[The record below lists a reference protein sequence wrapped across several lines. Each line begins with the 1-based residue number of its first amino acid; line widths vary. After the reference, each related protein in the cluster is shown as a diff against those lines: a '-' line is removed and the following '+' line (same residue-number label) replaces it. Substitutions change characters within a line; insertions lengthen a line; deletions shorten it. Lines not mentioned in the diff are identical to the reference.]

1 MPSFFIYIF
10 ALTKKYIY
18 MVGQQLI
25 TREYNNYSDELRSK
39 LRVLQPGE
47 VVKVKLHDSYWA
59 TVTETRFATMD
70 SNSPMPGMANIV
82 TKKIGVHYLGTGP
95 WTVMDGNKMIQVGFL
110 ESFDIN
116 GQPTWRHRAFVDGE
130 HYFYGDSMFDVQDFL
145 AMQLH
150 PELKKENQTGMY
162 KFYIDNPEETSDNS
176 LQKITWR
183 TAIQN
188 AVLGVTDEQLKRLAS
203 PQVYGRSMFNKPT
216 HTTPK
221 AIRGYIAGLLTNDGG
236 YSAVE
241 RILRN
246 LKEVEDIDL
255 LIKAIG
261 AGKIIIS
268 ESNIKRNDNFLLAT
282 LTSPIVGSTEEKASE
297 LYEMFK
303 SNPEWKT
310 DILEWLREE
319 ASKTPAGAKRGRP
332 VGLTTDKEEL

>member
-1 MPSFFIYIF
+1 
-10 ALTKKYIY
+10 
-18 MVGQQLI
+18 MVGQQII

-70 SNSPMPGMANIV
+70 STSPMPGMANII

-110 ESFDIN
+110 ETFDIN
-116 GQPTWRHRAFVDGE
+116 GQPTWRHRAFVEGE
-130 HYFYGDSMFDVQDFL
+130 HLFYGDSMVDVQDFL

-176 LQKITWR
+176 LKKITWR

-188 AVLGVTDEQLKRLAS
+188 AVLGVTDEQLKRLAL
-203 PQVYGRSMFNKPT
+203 PQIYGRGMFNKPT
-216 HTTPK
+216 HSGAK
-221 AIRGYIAGLLTNDGG
+221 AMRGYIAGLLTNDSG
-236 YSAVE
+236 YVMVE
-241 RILRN
+241 RIFRN

-255 LIKAIG
+255 IIKALST
-261 AGKIIIS
+261 GKLILS
-268 ESNIKRNDNFLLAT
+268 ETNLKRNDNHLLGSF
-282 LTSPIVGSTEEKASE
+282 TSPITGGAEEKAIE
-297 LYEMFK
+297 IYAMFK
-303 SNPEWKT
+303 SNPEWNE
-310 DILEWLREE
+310 DILTWLKEDATKSPSGARR
-319 ASKTPAGAKRGRP
+319 SKGTI
-332 VGLTTDKEEL
+332 TMDNSIE

>member
-1 MPSFFIYIF
+1 MI
-10 ALTKKYIY
+10 
-18 MVGQQLI
+18 GQQII

-70 SNSPMPGMANIV
+70 STSPIPGMANIV
-82 TKKIGVHYLGTGP
+82 RKKIGVHYVGTGP

-130 HYFYGDSMFDVQDFL
+130 HYFYGDSMADVQDFL

-150 PELKKENQTGMY
+150 PQLKKENQTGQY
-162 KFYIDNPEETSDNS
+162 KFYIDNPEENSDNS
-176 LQKITWR
+176 LQKIKWR

-203 PQVYGRSMFNKPT
+203 PQVYGKSMFNKPT

-221 AIRGYIAGLLTNDGG
+221 SIRGYIAGLLTNDSG
-236 YSAVE
+236 YKVVE
-241 RILRN
+241 GVLRN

-255 LIKAIG
+255 IIKALN

-268 ESNIKRNDNFLLAT
+268 ETNIKRNDNFLLGT
-282 LTSPIVGSTEEKASE
+282 LASPIMGNTEEKAIE

-303 SNPEWKT
+303 ANPEWNQ
-310 DILEWLREE
+310 DILEWLRED
-319 ASKTPAGAKRGRP
+319 AGKTPSGAKRTRATNS
-332 VGLTTDKEEL
+332 LDKEEA

>member
-1 MPSFFIYIF
+1 MTGHQIIS
-10 ALTKKYIY
+10 
-18 MVGQQLI
+18 
-25 TREYNNYSDELRSK
+25 REYNNFSDELRNR

-47 VVKVKLHDSYWA
+47 VVKVKLNDSSWKS
-59 TVTETRFATMD
+59 VTETRFASMD
-70 SNSPMPGMANIV
+70 STTPIPGMANIV
-82 TKKIGVHYLGTGP
+82 TKKIGVYYLGTGP

-110 ESFDIN
+110 DTIDLN
-116 GQPTWRHRAFVDGE
+116 GMPVWRHRAFVDGE
-130 HYFYGDSMFDVQDFL
+130 HNFSGDSMIDIQDFL
-145 AMQLH
+145 ALQLH
-150 PELKKENQTGMY
+150 PELKKDGENKPY

-203 PQVYGRSMFNKPT
+203 AQVYGRSMFNKPT

-236 YSAVE
+236 YSVVE

-261 AGKIIIS
+261 VGKIIIS

-282 LTSPIVGSTEEKASE
+282 LTSPIVGSTEEKANE

-319 ASKTPAGAKRGRP
+319 ASKTPAGAKRGRA